1 MHLSEIEAIDAAEGA
16 LTGER
21 AAHAASCER
30 CRLVVERLTATLH
43 EARALDVPE
52 PSPIF
57 WDAFNTRVLD
67 AIDEGSESGT
77 PSSRFLSWRPALA
90 AVVLFLIV
98 IVAIT
103 IVRRSDEEVRRDDSA
118 RLAAPSPPE
127 PGETLDADP
136 EWLLLTSVADGIEW
150 DTANA
155 AGLGVRPGSAERAAE
170 QLSHEEQLE
179 LERLLRVEVTGRAGA
194 I

>member
-1 MHLSEIEAIDAAEGA
+1 
-16 LTGER
+16 
-21 AAHAASCER
+21 
-30 CRLVVERLTATLH
+30 
-43 EARALDVPE
+43 
-52 PSPIF
+52 
-57 WDAFNTRVLD
+57 
-67 AIDEGSESGT
+67 
-77 PSSRFLSWRPALA
+77 
-90 AVVLFLIV
+90 
-98 IVAIT
+98 
-103 IVRRSDEEVRRDDSA
+103 VRRDDSA